1 MNFKMELAVLKEKGL
16 FRENQTYVPIDGAY
30 VFAAGKKCL
39 MLASN
44 NYLGMTHESEVR
56 QAAIKAIEAYGT
68 GAGGARLTTGS
79 HPLYEELE
87 ANLAQFKGTEAAI
100 TFNTGYMA
108 NVGTI
113 SAIMNKNDVIFS
125 DALNHASIIDGC
137 RLSGAKRVI
146 FPHSDMQVLKGLLES
161 TKCAGKRLIVV
172 DGVFSM
178 DGDIAPLSQLVELA
192 KLYDCLLMVDDAH
205 ATGILGNGHGTAAHF
220 GLTDQVDIQM
230 GTLSKALGSE
240 GAYVAGKKIL
250 IDYLINK
257 ARSYIFSTALSPAD
271 IGAANAAVKILMQ
284 SIRLPEKVLANADF
298 MRSEL
303 KMQGIEVG
311 GEITPI
317 LPIPIGAADLAVK
330 VANHLKEKGIILSAI
345 RPPTVSV
352 GESRLRLTV
361 NAKHSQS
368 DLKQAAVT
376 IAETIKEIKG
386 WKR

>member
-79 HPLYEELE
+79 HSLYEELE

-108 NVGTI
+108 NIGTI

-192 KLYDCLLMVDDAH
+192 KLYDCLLMIDDAH
-205 ATGILGNGHGTAAHF
+205 GTGILGNGHGTVAHF
-220 GLTDQVDIQM
+220 ALTDQVDIQM

-240 GAYVAGKKIL
+240 GAYVAGKKDL

-271 IGAANAAVKILMQ
+271 IGAANAAVKILRQ

-298 MRSEL
+298 MRREL

-330 VANHLKEKGIILSAI
+330 AANHLKEKGIILSAI
-345 RPPTVSV
+345 RPPTVPV

-368 DLKQAAVT
+368 DLKQAAVM
-376 IAETIKEIKG
+376 ISETIKEIKG
-386 WKR
+386 